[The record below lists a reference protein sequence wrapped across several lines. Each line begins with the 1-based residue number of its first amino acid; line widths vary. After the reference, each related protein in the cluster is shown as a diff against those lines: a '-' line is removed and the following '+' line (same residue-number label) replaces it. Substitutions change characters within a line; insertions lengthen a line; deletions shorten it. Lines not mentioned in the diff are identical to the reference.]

1 VVGPLPLL
9 NSNGS
14 TYPEQV
20 LHEACVESSVLEAN
34 NSVSMDLY
42 LVL

>member
-9 NSNGS
+9 NGNGS

-34 NSVSMDLY
+34 NSVYMDLY